1 VVAST
6 HCTMCGKDLPL
17 ITSPRPRTVREPMAL
32 GTSFFNGE
40 LGMHVMQELTKL
52 NFALALPRR
61 SMQSPCMFMVH
72 RIQGTTGVEL
82 VSGLHWYLKYWC
94 GAHISWDKTGGAQL
108 ASVPLPGSLPR
119 VKGEGVKIER
129 PVPWNYYQ
137 NVVTSSCES
146 FLCFSGFCFHS
157 PFFVFKSY
165 SYLQHQALK
174 SLITVGTLLS
184 WCLESTYA

>member
-1 VVAST
+1 
-6 HCTMCGKDLPL
+6 
-17 ITSPRPRTVREPMAL
+17 
-32 GTSFFNGE
+32 
-40 LGMHVMQELTKL
+40 MHVMQVQAKL
-52 NFALALPRR
+52 SSDSITRVNVITSSCLW
-61 SMQSPCMFMVH
+61 CY

-108 ASVPLPGSLPR
+108 ASVPSPGSLPR

-146 FLCFSGFCFHS
+146 FLGLDFCFHS
-157 PFFVFKSY
+157 PIFYLFKSY
-165 SYLQHQALK
+165 SYLQHQAL
-174 SLITVGTLLS
+174 SPSSPGLITVSTLLS
-184 WCLESTYA
+184 LCLESINV

>member
-1 VVAST
+1 
-6 HCTMCGKDLPL
+6 
-17 ITSPRPRTVREPMAL
+17 
-32 GTSFFNGE
+32 
-40 LGMHVMQELTKL
+40 MHVIKNYQSGT
-52 NFALALPRR
+52 FVLAAAQRLMYSCR
-61 SMQSPCMFMVH
+61 MFMVY

-82 VSGLHWYLKYWC
+82 VAGLHWYLKYWC

-146 FLCFSGFCFHS
+146 FLGLIFCFVTLAFIQKLFISSASISLS
-157 PFFVFKSY
+157 PSSFLCEREGGGCMGLSFLSLYNTRIHKSPVC
-165 SYLQHQALK
+165 SRKKK
-174 SLITVGTLLS
+174 SESLTIGSTLLS
-184 WCLESTYA
+184 

>member
-1 VVAST
+1 
-6 HCTMCGKDLPL
+6 
-17 ITSPRPRTVREPMAL
+17 
-32 GTSFFNGE
+32 
-40 LGMHVMQELTKL
+40 MHVIKNYQSGT
-52 NFALALPRR
+52 FVLAAAQRLMYSCR
-61 SMQSPCMFMVH
+61 MFMVY

-82 VSGLHWYLKYWC
+82 VAGLHWYLKYWC

-146 FLCFSGFCFHS
+146 FLGLIFCS
-157 PFFVFKSY
+157 C
-165 SYLQHQALK
+165 LQHQYLSPSSFRCERK
-174 SLITVGTLLS
+174 GGGMYGFVLSFSL
-184 WCLESTYA
+184 